1 MILKIGSLKLLI
13 IVNFVEIVTIDDQPE
28 RNSKR
33 ERLERL
39 TILGFVFIDFL
50 QLSIFSMNIVKYE
63 GNKKFENGSLNDS

>member
-63 GNKKFENGSLNDS
+63 GNKKFESGSLNDS